1 MAGERINNPATKW
14 RTKCNGF
21 ALLFWE
27 QEERFDSDVFHQP
40 LQDAASVHGVVIL
53 SSMVL
58 GITQNCPLGYAR
70 CSWCGSVRFRLTGSV
85 RLHLTRRQRGS
96 IPQSCEAVKS

>member
-40 LQDAASVHGVVIL
+40 YDTASVHVVALL

-58 GITQNCPLGYAR
+58 GIT
-70 CSWCGSVRFRLTGSV
+70 
-85 RLHLTRRQRGS
+85 
-96 IPQSCEAVKS
+96 

>member
-1 MAGERINNPATKW
+1 MATQGKESAARCDRTRMADERINNSATKW

-40 LQDAASVHGVVIL
+40 LQDTASVHVVALL
-53 SSMVL
+53 S
-58 GITQNCPLGYAR
+58 
-70 CSWCGSVRFRLTGSV
+70 
-85 RLHLTRRQRGS
+85 
-96 IPQSCEAVKS
+96 